1 MDYTEENV
9 FNNTECHIGLQG
21 TIINYGHINTT
32 NDHYLSGRLDARK
45 REILRELYKTSYQ
58 DHKERNIDRI
68 PGTCEWFTTHKRFRE
83 WQENKSSKM
92 LWVSAD
98 PGCGKS
104 VLAKYL
110 IDSVLTTTEDRTIC
124 YFFFKE
130 DFEEQKSIMNA
141 LCCILHQLFKQKS
154 ALLSETI
161 FKKFEVSGEGFTN
174 SFTELW
180 GTLLSVAKDKNA
192 GEIVCILDA
201 IDECENYGRS
211 QLIKALRK
219 LYGTSSDLNLKF
231 LLTSRPY
238 REIRRDFLGSPES
251 IIHLAGESEVEM
263 DMISREIDIFIK
275 ARVQDIGA
283 RRQLKIKDQKLLL
296 QKLMEIP
303 NRTYLWVYLTL
314 DLIESDIYIDKIGIL
329 NAITQVSKTIDE
341 AYERILFKSRDV
353 EKAKELLQ
361 IVIAVARPL
370 SLKEMSLVLA
380 LGDNHMR
387 QSYSDLNLESE
398 EQFREYIR
406 ELCGFLITIKDSR
419 IYLLHQTA
427 KEFFVQNNISNSTK
441 GDLKWKYSLQL
452 QDSHRVLA
460 KICTQ
465 YLLFEEFEDPPL
477 EDSMLPEYIGNYV
490 FLDYSSK
497 NWTTHLHESQLQVE
511 LDETEIQYIL
521 NLCDANSK
529 RCLTWFRIYWT
540 STNTDFPKNFTNI
553 MIASYF
559 GLTAGVIRLLE
570 MDISNSIDLDS
581 KDDVYRR
588 SAVSWA
594 AGNGFDDIVE
604 LLVGGI
610 GGRWNSRAISI
621 PFRKGAQVDSID
633 KDRRTPLVHAVWGG
647 HVAVVNLLL
656 KAGARIDLEDN
667 VGGTPR
673 VYAICSGRHDIARLV
688 SKEDTGTDVG
698 DGEIASLLW
707 SAASKGQE
715 AVLKLM
721 LKTGIVDPDLKDRR
735 KQTPLSIAAKNG
747 HETVIRLLLET
758 GNVDP
763 DSKDL
768 NERTPLSYAAKN
780 GHEATVLLLLETGK
794 VDSDY
799 KDRSGR
805 TPLSYAVENG
815 HKAIVLLLLEIGK
828 VDPDSKNS
836 NELTPLS
843 EAAKNGREAIVKLL
857 LKTGKVDPDSKS
869 RQKKTPLSQAA
880 ENGHEAVVI
889 VLLATGK
896 VDLNS
901 KDWNGW
907 TPLSHAVE
915 RGNLT
920 IVQALLDG
928 GAKTDNKYSVVGESK
943 IPTSA
948 VG

>member
-928 GAKTDNKYSVVGESK
+928 GAKTDNKYSV
-943 IPTSA
+943 
-948 VG
+948 